1 MKLKSIKAIALFS
14 VATLVLSC
22 DALKSGVNSVNIF
35 PISQDKEL
43 GLQVK
48 NEIASKPDEYPIMD
62 RSKHKEAYKHLDR
75 MMKTILNSGQ
85 VKYKDEFA
93 WEAYLIKDDNV
104 LNAFCTPGGY
114 IYVYTGL
121 IKYLDNESD
130 LAGVLGHEIAHADR
144 RHSTA
149 QLTKLYGVEILSS
162 IALGENSGTTIA
174 QIAKSLVSLKFSR
187 SHETDADA
195 NSVKYLCKTEYEA
208 DGAAGFF
215 QKLLDNQQAGGTPEF
230 LSTHP
235 SPANRVEKIKAEK
248 TEMSCSGGKTFVSRY
263 KEFQNSLP

>member
-1 MKLKSIKAIALFS
+1 MRLNSLKVTVLFIIA
-14 VATLVLSC
+14 AAVLSC

-35 PISQDKEL
+35 PISQDKQL

-48 NEIASKPDEYPIMD
+48 AEIASKPNEYKLLE
-62 RSKHKEAYKHLDR
+62 RSKHKAAYKHLDR
-75 MMKTILNSGQ
+75 MMTTILNSGQ

-93 WEAYLIKDDNV
+93 WEAYLVHDDNV

-174 QIAKSLVSLKFSR
+174 QVAKSLASLKFSR

-195 NSVKYLCKTEYEA
+195 NSVKYLCPTEYEA

-248 TEMSCSGGKTFVSRY
+248 IERSCSGGKTFDTRY
-263 KEFQNSLP
+263 KEFQNALP

>member
-1 MKLKSIKAIALFS
+1 MLRTPMINHPLIFGIS
-14 VATLVLSC
+14 
-22 DALKSGVNSVNIF
+22 NVNIF

-48 NEIASKPDEYPIMD
+48 NEIAGNPKEYKILA
-62 RSKHKEAYKHLDR
+62 RNKYAAAYKHLDR
-75 MMKTILNSGQ
+75 MMNTILNSGE
-85 VKYKDEFA
+85 VKYKDDFA
-93 WEAYLIKDDNV
+93 WEAYLIHDDNT

-121 IKYLDNESD
+121 IKYLENESD

-174 QIAKSLVSLKFSR
+174 QVAKSLVSLKFSR

-195 NSVKYLCKTEYEA
+195 HSVKYLCPTAYKA
-208 DGAAGFF
+208 DGAASFF
-215 QKLLDNQQAGGTPEF
+215 QKLLNNQQSGGTPEF

-235 SPANRVEKIKAEK
+235 SPADRVEKIKAAKIER
-248 TEMSCSGGKTFVSRY
+248 SCSGGSSFDKRY
-263 KEFQNSLP
+263 KEFQNALP